1 MKQYFSIFI
10 FILSYLITACNSTG
24 ENNTKVEFKLAET
37 ETSGTL
43 TEVTYNPTGEKY
55 YLHSNTLLNEKDIS
69 AAYAEDINGYPA
81 IHMILND
88 EGKLKLTELTA
99 NNIGMRIAVVI
110 NGKFISAPIIR
121 DTINT
126 GKVLISGDLTSE
138 EAKKYVSELVKE

>member
-24 ENNTKVEFKLAET
+24 EKNTKVEFKLAET
-37 ETSGTL
+37 EISDSL
-43 TEVTYNPTGEKY
+43 TEVTYNLTGEKY
-55 YLHSNTLLNEKDIS
+55 YLHSKILLNENDIS
-69 AAYAEDINGYPA
+69 DAYAEEINSYPA
-81 IHMILND
+81 IHMLLNN

-99 NNIGMRIAVVI
+99 NNIGKRIAVVI

-121 DTINT
+121 DTINA

-138 EAKKYVSELVKE
+138 EAKKYVSGLVK